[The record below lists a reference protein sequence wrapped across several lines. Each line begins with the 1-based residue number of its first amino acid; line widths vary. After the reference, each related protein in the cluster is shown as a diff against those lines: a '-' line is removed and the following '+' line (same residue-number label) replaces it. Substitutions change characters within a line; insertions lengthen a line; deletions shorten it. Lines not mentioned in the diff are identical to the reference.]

1 MHAEC
6 QVAMEVWVIDDDV
19 SIRLLLTQILT
30 DAGHRVVCAD
40 SGDEALR
47 MFERATPDLMV
58 LDLLM
63 PRTTGWDVL
72 DFMREHPRL
81 SSVPVIVLTAYG
93 EDGKLPLGRAVIHKP
108 IDDDLLCGLV
118 AELLSQK
125 QAASSTPWPA

>member
-1 MHAEC
+1 ML
-6 QVAMEVWVIDDDV
+6 VWVVDDDV
-19 SIRLLLTQILT
+19 SVRLLLSHILT

-47 MFERATPDLMV
+47 LLDRATPDLMIV
-58 LDLLM
+58 DLLM
-63 PRTTGWDVL
+63 PGTTGWDLL

-81 SSVPVIVLTAYG
+81 SSVPVIVLTAFG
-93 EDGKLPLGRAVIHKP
+93 EDGEMPLGRAVIHKP

-125 QAASSTPWPA
+125 LAAPSSPCPA